1 MKSNKISERSEELI
15 AREHPYSPVTEAFR
29 SLRTELSFISP
40 DNPLKSLLVTSSDKG
55 EGKSILTSNLAIS
68 MAQNNRQ
75 VRVIDADLRRPVLHR
90 IFNLPNHTGLSSF
103 LSEDLRPEDI
113 IQNTEIDGL
122 SIISSGPIPPN
133 PAELLSSQK
142 MLQLL
147 HREEEEVDL
156 VLLDTPP
163 VIIVSDAVGLSPRVG
178 GVLLVVAARETA
190 RDKVRATRNKLE
202 QVGANIV
209 GSVLNR
215 YPVGKAEYFYEAYF

>member
-40 DNPLKSLLVTSSDKG
+40 DNPLKSLLVTSGDKG
-55 EGKSILTSNLAIS
+55 EGKSILISNLAVS

-103 LSEDLRPEDI
+103 LSEDLGEEDI